1 MVYTTGYGDADLKR
15 AEYSSFLEQEAQA
28 LRRQNDARLLFLTF
42 FGSILYDTATPG
54 KSDVDLRGIFLPAR
68 TSLALNKAPKSLH
81 FSTSNRERRQL
92 IYWKP
97 SS

>member
-1 MVYTTGYGDADLKR
+1 MVYTTSYGDADLKR
-15 AEYSSFLEQEAQA
+15 AEYSSFLEQAQA
-28 LRRQNDARLLFLTF
+28 LCRQHDARLLFLTF
-42 FGSILYDTATPG
+42 FGSILYGTATPG
-54 KSDVDLRGIFLPAR
+54 KSDVDLRGIFLPSR

-81 FSTSNRERRQL
+81 FFTSNRERRQL